1 MLSHQDDDG
10 LQTVQ
15 DAKVIIDTGATE
27 SVAGVTCMA
36 RLLDRIKSN
45 YKVCL
50 SDRPK
55 FKFGNGMV
63 QQATSRVDIFT
74 KALGDVSFYLLDGT
88 AEFTPPLLGGKEL
101 WYRQALVAYGG
112 EYLVHRSK
120 NGKWWLNR
128 LTALRG
134 KHIALDMNEKSE
146 PLDEAIQRMRNGP
159 SEEEPDEEEDE
170 EEDDGMSGGPSPRGP
185 PDGDGRPGG
194 GDGHGDDH
202 DGQDPVRQMVE
213 ATAASVTGPARSRE
227 ARTAETRDAA
237 VPTASEALDE
247 TPLDPPGTHAPLCGH
262 PECRGRVLCRDL
274 PLFDGR
280 ARSEKSKGRFGDS
293 RGGTA
298 EETERSRSKSRD
310 GSRMRHENREEDGRD
325 PGGGSTGST
334 GAVFMMSSQCTSS
347 WWHGSGAWHDGRE
360 PLRDRLA
367 SLAQRLRGL
376 KTRIDDDQCPGSED
390 PRHTGW
396 PCSGAHV
403 AGRPKS
409 NQWATWTACKRCGVR
424 LSYVAKRG
432 MVGEYR
438 SLGSQVALVQ
448 VAQVELQREFT
459 SAEMTDKI
467 FQGKIME
474 VKGREIVATRGQAA
488 RETEIRAN
496 TRQGQAIVENQ
507 TMGYVIPKSKPKSK
521 PKAAPTTLRR
531 PTTRAV
537 SPTPSTTAPGTP
549 RTSPASP
556 STTVVEIVEA
566 VVAVEQA
573 EIIEDELDLTEFAMV
588 IPEVEEQE

>member
-1 MLSHQDDDG
+1 MEIEKYDDLDYVNVLSLQDDDG

-202 DGQDPVRQMVE
+202 DGQDPVRD
-213 ATAASVTGPARSRE
+213 G
-227 ARTAETRDAA
+227 
-237 VPTASEALDE
+237 
-247 TPLDPPGTHAPLCGH
+247 GGH
-262 PECRGRVLCRDL
+262 G
-274 PLFDGR
+274 G
-280 ARSEKSKGRFGDS
+280 FGD
-293 RGGTA
+293 G
-298 EETERSRSKSRD
+298 
-310 GSRMRHENREEDGRD
+310 
-325 PGGGSTGST
+325 
-334 GAVFMMSSQCTSS
+334 TSS
-347 WWHGSGAWHDGRE
+347 LERGSNG
-360 PLRDRLA
+360 
-367 SLAQRLRGL
+367 
-376 KTRIDDDQCPGSED
+376 
-390 PRHTGW
+390 
-396 PCSGAHV
+396 
-403 AGRPKS
+403 
-409 NQWATWTACKRCGVR
+409 
-424 LSYVAKRG
+424 
-432 MVGEYR
+432 
-438 SLGSQVALVQ
+438 
-448 VAQVELQREFT
+448 
-459 SAEMTDKI
+459 
-467 FQGKIME
+467 
-474 VKGREIVATRGQAA
+474 
-488 RETEIRAN
+488 
-496 TRQGQAIVENQ
+496 
-507 TMGYVIPKSKPKSK
+507 
-521 PKAAPTTLRR
+521 
-531 PTTRAV
+531 
-537 SPTPSTTAPGTP
+537 
-549 RTSPASP
+549 
-556 STTVVEIVEA
+556 
-566 VVAVEQA
+566 
-573 EIIEDELDLTEFAMV
+573 
-588 IPEVEEQE
+588 